1 MKIKLALLGG
11 VKEAMI
17 FHLWLGPKGRKR
29 ERLSGRAVN
38 TDQGQK
44 AYNFKVTFETNKP
57 VTKHGIIYLLYF
69 GSNTT
74 RKRPLI
80 REGHFLT
87 SLTFGFCASATTFSS

>member
-11 VKEAMI
+11 VKEASMI

-44 AYNFKVTFETNKP
+44 AYNFKVTFETKQTHKKKAINK
-57 VTKHGIIYLLYF
+57 G
-69 GSNTT
+69 
-74 RKRPLI
+74 R
-80 REGHFLT
+80 
-87 SLTFGFCASATTFSS
+87 TFFN